1 MLPREEAIVA
11 VPEQT
16 ARVAQMAF
24 PKGNV
29 YIWMR
34 DELGQNNSKFAH
46 DRFKINTITCDRAT
60 D

>member
-1 MLPREEAIVA
+1 MLPRQEAVMVA

-34 DELGQNNSKFAH
+34 DELGQIYL
-46 DRFKINTITCDRAT
+46 DWLPTIMRDKLVETRY
-60 D
+60 